1 MKIAA
6 DLMSKFNL
14 LLYPISILYG
24 IGVGCRNKLFDW
36 GIWKEESFDIP
47 IICVGNLTVGG
58 TGKTPHVEYLIRLLK
73 DKYKV
78 AVVSRGYKRKSK
90 GFVLATEN
98 HTYEDIGDEPFQIK
112 RKFPQ
117 VLVAV
122 DASRCEAIRNL
133 LQLPSETRPQVIL
146 LDDAFQH
153 RHVKPSYSILLTDYH
168 RLYCKD
174 RLLPAGRL
182 RESKHGAERADAV
195 IVTKTPEVVMPIG
208 YWIVESDLR
217 LRANQ
222 SLFFTKIVYGE
233 LQPLF
238 PKLSK
243 QLPLLK
249 DSVIMAVSGIA
260 SPALFWDELKKRAK
274 QVISYPFADHH
285 DFNKQDLL
293 EVATAFVSLQE
304 KNKLLVVTEKDA
316 VRLISNPNLGE
327 ALKPYIYY
335 LPIQIGFQQGQDKQ
349 FDNKILNHINLF
361 YQNNK

>member
-24 IGVGCRNKLFDW
+24 IGVGYRNKLFDW

-133 LQLPSETRPQVIL
+133 LQLPTKIRPQVIL